1 MYLDELFLEE
11 EIESKIKFNK
21 EMVTV
26 YDLAYLLID
35 FQAVINNMV
44 DMIYNS
50 IENRY
55 QKVASKLIYDNTIME
70 ESILKNEIAGQSH
83 PSWQKEIEDNFDA
96 IFLDKPKIVADYRKR
111 TTLGYKQTTSRR
123 FNKKYRMNL
132 KLNGF
137 SEGSLILNLANSL
150 IVSILTDFLKELV
163 VNRTGKQNVIN
174 INIYNTQYI
183 EIDNNIISSIPKDSC
198 VRTAIRVKQGDNRS
212 FLDVQKCIHDVVG
225 AAKPDYNIEESVRRL
240 LKELE
245 RTGLVERQIIYDER
259 GIKTAGKDIERF
271 SGHFIDVKI

>member
-1 MYLDELFLEE
+1 MEVRLLMYLDELFLEE

-83 PSWQKEIEDNFDA
+83 PSWQKEIEDNFEA
-96 IFLDKPKIVADYRKR
+96 IFLDKPKIVTDYRKR

-123 FNKKYRMNL
+123 FNKKISYEPEIKWIFRR
-132 KLNGF
+132 F
-137 SEGSLILNLANSL
+137 F
-150 IVSILTDFLKELV
+150 DFK
-163 VNRTGKQNVIN
+163 
-174 INIYNTQYI
+174 
-183 EIDNNIISSIPKDSC
+183 
-198 VRTAIRVKQGDNRS
+198 
-212 FLDVQKCIHDVVG
+212 
-225 AAKPDYNIEESVRRL
+225 
-240 LKELE
+240 
-245 RTGLVERQIIYDER
+245 
-259 GIKTAGKDIERF
+259 
-271 SGHFIDVKI
+271 SG